1 MACRH
6 KHGAHVEQ
14 FACWVCGQCYQK
26 LEGRPVRYGMVFT
39 DGDENGA
46 RQQIVW
52 QAEIKKSEDGI
63 TLEDYLRTMAKRM
76 VLKCRGSLNLA
87 DAFDLALSAMRG
99 VEDEFGDP
107 AYDWSHAGALEMAD
121 EEMQYWEQETAE
133 TNE

>member
-1 MACRH
+1 MDCKH

-14 FACWVCGQCYQK
+14 FACWVCGQCFHK
-26 LEGRPVRYGMVFT
+26 LSERPHRYGMIMSHPE
-39 DGDENGA
+39 GSGPL
-46 RQQIVW
+46 QQIVW
-52 QAEIKKSEDGI
+52 QAEIKKSEDGL

-107 AYDWSHAGALEMAD
+107 AYDWSHAGAREMAD
-121 EEMQYWEQETAE
+121 EEMQYWEHESEAS
-133 TNE
+133 NG